1 MVTGNRPLDS
11 PTFKKQLHLKA
22 DNEQE
27 TAEIGLRSFINV
39 SRSSVEI
46 LKLNK
51 SFKALECLSFTL
63 PFTAD
68 NNAWSSNINELFNSI
83 EFLSETSNTE
93 NQFSISD
100 NLVTL
105 VPRSLFEESFI
116 EKSFEFVF
124 GNSDELLLKQYEF
137 RNSATVGLYAIPRGF
152 PESIIA
158 NCHSSYL
165 LWLDDLSIKSNRSE
179 AFLNLNERQFSLLVY
194 RDGKLNFCNWF
205 QFEKPEDVLYFLM
218 ASLEAMN
225 ILHSDIDLVLL
236 GDIEKGDETYLL
248 ISRFISNISFAKRP
262 KNLSYSYSFNQLAEH
277 RFPFLFAAA
286 CA

>member
-1 MVTGNRPLDS
+1 M
-11 PTFKKQLHLKA
+11 KA

-39 SRSSVEI
+39 SRSSVEV
-46 LKLNK
+46 LKLTK
-51 SFKALECLSFTL
+51 SFKALECLSFIL
-63 PFTAD
+63 PFAAD
-68 NNAWSSNINELFNSI
+68 NNVWSSNVNELFNSP
-83 EFLSETSNTE
+83 EFLSETDHTE

-100 NLVTL
+100 NLVTQI
-105 VPRSLFEESFI
+105 PKSLFDESFI

-124 GNSDELLLKQYEF
+124 GNSDELHLKQYEF
-137 RNSATVGLYAIPRGF
+137 RNSPTVGFYAIPKGF
-152 PESIIA
+152 PGSIIA

-165 LWLDDLSIKSNRSE
+165 LWLDDLSTKSKRSE
-179 AFLNLNERQFSLLVY
+179 AFLTLNERQFSLVVY
-194 RDGKLNFCNWF
+194 RNGQLNFCNWF

-218 ASLEAMN
+218 ASLEALN
-225 ILHSDIDLVLL
+225 VLHSEIDLVLQ

-248 ISRFISNISFAKRP
+248 LSRFISNISFAKRP

-277 RFPFLFAAA
+277 RLPFLFAAA